1 MCLEGIW
8 KYMAR
13 FCDLLNGGGGSEQEG
28 EEWLPVVGLGQFHCI
43 QPKPR
48 AQEGLLVWSSR
59 PDPTSMLMGFKYL
72 SFKMFFKILDSYI

>member
-28 EEWLPVVGLGQFHCI
+28 EE
-43 QPKPR
+43 
-48 AQEGLLVWSSR
+48 
-59 PDPTSMLMGFKYL
+59 
-72 SFKMFFKILDSYI
+72 

>member
-13 FCDLLNGGGGSEQEG
+13 FCDLLNGDGGSEQEV
-28 EEWLPVVGLGQFHCI
+28 LPVFGLGQFHCI
-43 QPKPR
+43 QPKLR
-48 AQEGLLVWSSR
+48 AQEGLFVWSSG

-72 SFKMFFKILDSYI
+72 SPV

>member
-28 EEWLPVVGLGQFHCI
+28 E
-43 QPKPR
+43 
-48 AQEGLLVWSSR
+48 
-59 PDPTSMLMGFKYL
+59 D
-72 SFKMFFKILDSYI
+72 